1 MQKTIKAI
9 HKTNM
14 PEHPAVG
21 AIYQLTFEDGTPSCD
36 DTDLVYEETFYHQF
50 PGFLPSLAQD
60 LVGQVINTESGYF
73 DI

>member
-21 AIYQLTFEDGTPSCD
+21 AIYQLTFEDGASCD

-50 PGFLPSLAQD
+50 PQFIPSLTQD
-60 LVGQVINTESGYF
+60 LVGQVIDTENGYF
-73 DI
+73 SI